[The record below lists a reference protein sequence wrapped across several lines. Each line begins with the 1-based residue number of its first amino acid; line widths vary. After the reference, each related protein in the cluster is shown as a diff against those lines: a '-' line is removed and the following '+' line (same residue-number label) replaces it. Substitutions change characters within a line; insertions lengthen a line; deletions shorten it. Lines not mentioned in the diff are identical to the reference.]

1 MTSVVRLTQ
10 ANAESYLDGIMEIE
24 KASFLSPWSR
34 NAFVQELKN
43 PVSHLW
49 ILLGQEKVEGYV
61 CFWMF
66 DSEIQLINVAV
77 RPEKRGKGFGNH
89 LLRDMIK
96 TAMANGMRQVWL
108 EVRMSNSPARRLYE
122 KLGFVTVGR
131 RPRYYRDTNE
141 DAIVMSLGLSERE
154 EDRRVSN

>member
-1 MTSVVRLTQ
+1 MNSMVRVTQ

-89 LLRDMIK
+89 LLRDMIR

>member
-89 LLRDMIK
+89 LLRDMIR